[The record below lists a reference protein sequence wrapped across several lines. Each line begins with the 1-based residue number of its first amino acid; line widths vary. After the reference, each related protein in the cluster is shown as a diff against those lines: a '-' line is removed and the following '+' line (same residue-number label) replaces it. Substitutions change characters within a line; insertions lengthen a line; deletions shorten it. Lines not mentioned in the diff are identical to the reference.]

1 MLNQASMGCLPEALL
16 QIWNKILLHIR
27 HACGSYWLGESQVSW
42 SILSNRSYSY
52 SYCQMLIV
60 TGGNDGQLDV
70 ETTEVMDYEAR
81 GTWRSWWRWPTMS
94 NFFYDG
100 PVNDGAVAIKGWWW
114 RFSENLPAATFGLA
128 GVNLAG
134 VFHVTGGWQVGQLN
148 KSYYFS
154 IYFLMKILFGVKI
167 SHIWIAILCIC
178 DHWSVICNCVTNFHF
193 PFENR
198 RK

>member
-1 MLNQASMGCLPEALL
+1 MPVVPTGLEKARWAEVFCQTDQN
-16 QIWNKILLHIR
+16 
-27 HACGSYWLGESQVSW
+27 V
-42 SILSNRSYSY
+42 
-52 SYCQMLIV
+52 YCQMLIV

-178 DHWSVICNCVTNFHF
+178 DHWPVICNCVTNFHF
-193 PFENR
+193 PFESR

>member
-1 MLNQASMGCLPEALL
+1 MLLDSSCVLNQASMGCLPEALL

-52 SYCQMLIV
+52 CQMLIV

-70 ETTEVMDYEAR
+70 ETTEVMDYEAQ
-81 GTWRSWWRWPTMS
+81 GSWRSWWRWPTMS
-94 NFFYDG
+94 NLFYDG
-100 PVNDGAVAIKGWWW
+100 PVNDGALAIKGWWW

-134 VFHVTGGWQVGQLN
+134 VFHVTGGWQIGQLN
-148 KSYYFS
+148 
-154 IYFLMKILFGVKI
+154 
-167 SHIWIAILCIC
+167 
-178 DHWSVICNCVTNFHF
+178 
-193 PFENR
+193 E
-198 RK
+198 